1 MNLHEYQGKLL
12 FAEYNLP
19 VSKGKVIFDAKDAID
34 ACDEIG
40 GDKWVVKA
48 QVHAG
53 GRGKSGGV
61 QLIDNPE
68 QAIEFAQ
75 KWLGNRLI
83 TYQTDAVGQIVNS
96 ILIEECTDIAQEL
109 YLSAVIDRDTQKI
122 VFIGSSEGGVN
133 IEEVAKNSPEK
144 IIYQGVDLDDKDFSQ
159 HAENIGKVL
168 KLNPDQQNQFS
179 PMLDNLVRLFVEKDL
194 SLLEINPLVIT
205 KNGDLHCLDAKINID
220 SNALF
225 RQPELMEMH
234 DESQEDPQEAEAAK
248 HDLSYVSLD
257 GNIGCMVNGAG
268 LAMGTMDTI
277 KFFGGNPA
285 NFLDVG
291 GTATQERVAKAFK
304 IILKDPEVKVV
315 LVNIFGGIV
324 RCDLIAEGIVAA
336 IKFFGG
342 NPANFLDVGGTATQ
356 ERVAKAF
363 KIILKD
369 PEVKVVLVN
378 IFGGIVRCDLIAEGI
393 VAAIKEV
400 GIEVPVVVRLEGN
413 NAEIG
418 AKILE
423 ESDIKVESI
432 NDLGSAAKKS
442 VELAK

>member
-1 MNLHEYQGKLL
+1 MNLHEYQGKSL
-12 FAEYNLP
+12 FAAYNLP
-19 VSKGKVIFDAKDAID
+19 VSKGKVIFTAEDAIE
-34 ACDEIG
+34 ACNEIG
-40 GDKWVVKA
+40 GKKWVVKA

-61 QLIDNPE
+61 ELIESP
-68 QAIEFAQ
+68 QAAQDFAE
-75 KWLGNRLI
+75 KWLGNRLV
-83 TYQTDAVGQIVNS
+83 TYQTDSKGQIVNS
-96 ILIEECTDIAQEL
+96 ILIEDCTDIAKEL
-109 YLSAVIDRDTQKI
+109 YLSAVIDRESQKI

-133 IEEVAKNSPEK
+133 IEEVAKSSPEK
-144 IIYQGVDLDDKDFSQ
+144 IIYQGIDLDDPDLSN
-159 HAENIGKVL
+159 HAISIGNVL
-168 KLNPDQQNQFS
+168 KLNTEQQKQFT

-205 KNGDLHCLDAKINID
+205 QNGDLHCLDAKLNID

-336 IKFFGG
+336 IK
-342 NPANFLDVGGTATQ
+342 
-356 ERVAKAF
+356 
-363 KIILKD
+363 
-369 PEVKVVLVN
+369 
-378 IFGGIVRCDLIAEGI
+378 
-393 VAAIKEV
+393 EV
-400 GIEVPVVVRLEGN
+400 GIKVPVVVRLEGN

-423 ESDIKVESI
+423 ESDIEVESI
-432 NDLGSAAKKS
+432 NDLASAAKKS